1 MERSQPMKIINVPYI
16 SQKDA
21 YPTGCES
28 VSAVMLLNYL
38 GIAISVDEFIR
49 NYLDCRSFEMREG
62 RLYGPDPR
70 KHFCGSPYSEA
81 DFGCYAPVI
90 MNALWKIIGNWYE
103 IVDESGKPTNQL
115 LKDYIDQDM
124 PVIYWACIDMR
135 EQIIGPDWKLL
146 DSGEDFT
153 WISNE
158 HCMLLVGYDD
168 ENYYFNDPYDGHGVI
183 PYPKEIAE
191 DRHKAQYGMAVGV
204 KRK

>member
-90 MNALWKIIGNWYE
+90 KNALWKII
-103 IVDESGKPTNQL
+103 
-115 LKDYIDQDM
+115 
-124 PVIYWACIDMR
+124 
-135 EQIIGPDWKLL
+135 
-146 DSGEDFT
+146 
-153 WISNE
+153 
-158 HCMLLVGYDD
+158 
-168 ENYYFNDPYDGHGVI
+168 
-183 PYPKEIAE
+183 
-191 DRHKAQYGMAVGV
+191 
-204 KRK
+204 